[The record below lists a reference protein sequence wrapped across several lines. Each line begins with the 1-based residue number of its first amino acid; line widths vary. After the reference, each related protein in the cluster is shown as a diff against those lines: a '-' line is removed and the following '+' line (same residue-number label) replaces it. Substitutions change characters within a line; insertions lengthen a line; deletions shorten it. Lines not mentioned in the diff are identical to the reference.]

1 MQMFGIGILEL
12 MVILL
17 LTVIVVGPDRLPAVA
32 ADLARWIRQGRAYA
46 RYMMR
51 DFNSVVSELQKEAG
65 TSAEDWKEIGGVLG
79 RHTGDLGKE
88 LAKVGRDLDDSGD
101 LDKAK
106 TADSINGAASDGAL
120 NGDAGHSEATAN
132 GANGEMPSE
141 TAEEKPWYV
150 PEKPRR
156 ATRRRSSE

>member
-1 MQMFGIGILEL
+1 MFGIGILEL

-17 LTVIVVGPDRLPAVA
+17 LTVIVVGPDRLPGVA

-65 TSAEDWKEIGGVLG
+65 TSAEDWKEISSVVS

-88 LAKVGRDLDDSGD
+88 LTKVGRDLEDSGD
-101 LDKAK
+101 LDSAK
-106 TADSINGAASDGAL
+106 SADSGVAVATDGAL
-120 NGDAGHSEATAN
+120 NGDAKPAETHAN
-132 GANGEMPSE
+132 GSNGDVPAEP
-141 TAEEKPWYV
+141 AEEKPWYV

-156 ATRRRSSE
+156 ASRRRSSE

>member
-65 TSAEDWKEIGGVLG
+65 TSAEDWKEIGSVLG

-88 LAKVGRDLDDSGD
+88 FAKVGRDLEDSGD

-106 TADSINGAASDGAL
+106 TAESANGVASDGAL
-120 NGDAGHSEATAN
+120 NGDAGHAESTAN
-132 GANGEMPSE
+132 GTNGDAPAE

-156 ATRRRSSE
+156 AARRRSSE